1 MRKLKVIMSIPAAAR
16 TESSVK
22 DSSTS
27 ASLSLLTPP
36 IPAPAP
42 VEARTLYLSP
52 MCVLFFPCVSA
63 YVGRLFLAYSILTNH
78 FCYSFC

>member
-42 VEARTLYLSP
+42 VEARTL
-52 MCVLFFPCVSA
+52 
-63 YVGRLFLAYSILTNH
+63 
-78 FCYSFC
+78 